1 MIFTKRKQKKIE
13 LVFIPGADERSR
25 EANRPTLPP
34 SEVDVRIR
42 FLAGG
47 LGSAVKVWGW
57 GCWLIWTM
65 LSPGLMRLMW
75 LILAG
80 WGGPAGKRCT
90 TSSDLTTSVTAGCKV
105 TKDGALDTGIFCCRT
120 TAAVAGLVLNR
131 SAN

>member
-47 LGSAVKVWGW
+47 LGSAV
-57 GCWLIWTM
+57 
-65 LSPGLMRLMW
+65 
-75 LILAG
+75 
-80 WGGPAGKRCT
+80 
-90 TSSDLTTSVTAGCKV
+90 
-105 TKDGALDTGIFCCRT
+105 
-120 TAAVAGLVLNR
+120 
-131 SAN
+131 